1 MLTKSQF
8 TLMGAYCRNFSI
20 NTRFSVQQ
28 NFVVIYHLI
37 LMAVLYFH
45 LYNICGITSN
55 VSCMSHEIIEGV
67 MKNNETYRK
76 ENHSASNVNVT
87 HFFDE
92 IADIYV
98 FRIVEVPPEQLFS
111 DSVTGAS
118 S

>member
-1 MLTKSQF
+1 
-8 TLMGAYCRNFSI
+8 MGAYCRTFGI
-20 NTRFSVQQ
+20 NTRFGVQQ

-76 ENHSASNVNVT
+76 EHHSANNVNVT
-87 HFFDE
+87 HFFEE
-92 IADIYV
+92 IADIYI
-98 FRIVEVPPEQLFS
+98 FRIVAVPPE
-111 DSVTGAS
+111 
-118 S
+118 